1 MALVMMVRRKSLPP
15 PIIQSTNDLLVELKV
30 TDICSTNPA
39 DATYCATPADI
50 KIDRIKAQLLY
61 SNVKDQSAE
70 QKQAL
75 KSGTRYPGKVYW
87 FFSKCWDDVCSTTI
101 ALHDDSIADNLDRVS
116 LNPFTIPRRIGL
128 LTLHSLKMRLGV
140 KRP

>member
-1 MALVMMVRRKSLPP
+1 MRMALVMMVRRKSLPP

-39 DATYCATPADI
+39 DPTYCATPVDI

-101 ALHDDSIADNLDRVS
+101 ALHDDSILS
-116 LNPFTIPRRIGL
+116 LTI
-128 LTLHSLKMRLGV
+128 LTGSPSTRLQYHQELV
-140 KRP
+140 C